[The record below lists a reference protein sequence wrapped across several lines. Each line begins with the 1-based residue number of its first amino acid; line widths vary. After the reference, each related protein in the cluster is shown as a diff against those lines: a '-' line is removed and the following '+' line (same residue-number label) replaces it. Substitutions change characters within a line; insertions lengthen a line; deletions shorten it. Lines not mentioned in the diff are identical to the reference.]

1 MASYQP
7 KLESLLPLR
16 AIWRVEE
23 DPMDQIGEA
32 YYLGGDFDGG
42 NDCRFYYMVWRDG
55 DLGRWYAGLNA
66 FGQLEVP
73 FSRMRYTTIGG
84 FATLREALNAC
95 EQHADGR
102 TRHLHRTLALAA

>member
-7 KLESLLPLR
+7 KLESLRPLR
-16 AIWRVEE
+16 AIWRVEQ
-23 DPMDQIGEA
+23 DPMDQIDEA

-42 NDCRFYYMVWRDG
+42 DDCRFYYMVWRDS

-73 FSRMRYTTIGG
+73 FSRMRCTTIGG
-84 FATLREALNAC
+84 FATLREALSAC
-95 EQHADGR
+95 ELHAERRAFGLR
-102 TRHLHRTLALAA
+102 PVLALAA